1 MKLSKECQT
10 ENKII
15 RLGLCCIFHDEP
27 IRFRQTTAAVLK
39 KMSRCEQLQKL
50 SSICLENV
58 LSLREALK
66 WVAKHD
72 VGAFRVLSPLFP
84 RFTHPDVGYRLNELP
99 DYQAIMA
106 QCEKIRARKQ
116 ESDIRLSLHPD
127 QFNVL
132 SSPHPEVVKNTI
144 EELEYQGLLAELIGA
159 NVINIHGGGVYGD
172 KVLALGRLRDNFA
185 LLSARVRA
193 RITLENDDRSYS
205 PADLIPFCNDMGIPF
220 VYDVH
225 HHRCLPDGLSIKN
238 ATTECVRCW
247 KNVGREPFFHIST
260 SRNGYESSK
269 PQPHSDYIN
278 IKDFPEEWFGLD
290 ATVDVEAKAKE
301 LAVLKLKK
309 DLSMLAENQL

>member
-1 MKLSKECQT
+1 M
-10 ENKII
+10 I
-15 RLGLCCIFHDEP
+15 RLGLCCIFKDEP

-39 KMSRCEQLQKL
+39 KMSRGEQLQKL

-66 WVAKHD
+66 WVTKHD

-84 RFTHPDVGYRLNELP
+84 RFTHPDVGYQLSELP
-99 DYQAIMA
+99 DYRAIMV
-106 QCEKIRARKQ
+106 QSEKIRTHRQ
-116 ESDIRLSLHPD
+116 EFDIRLSLHPD

-132 SSPHPEVVKNTI
+132 SSPHSEVVKNTI
-144 EELEYQGLLAELIGA
+144 AELEYQGLLAELIGA

-185 LLSARVRA
+185 LLSARVRT

-247 KNVGREPFFHIST
+247 EDAGREPFFHIST
-260 SRNGYESSK
+260 PRNGYDSSK

-278 IKDFPEEWFGLD
+278 VQDFPEEWFGLD

-309 DLSMLAENQL
+309 DLSLLTENQF

>member
-1 MKLSKECQT
+1 M
-10 ENKII
+10 I
-15 RLGLCCIFHDEP
+15 RLGLCCIFHNEP

-39 KMSRCEQLQKL
+39 KMSQPEQLRKL
-50 SSICLENV
+50 SSICLGNV
-58 LSLREALK
+58 LSLSEALE
-66 WVAKHD
+66 WVIVHEIG
-72 VGAFRVLSPLFP
+72 VFRVLSTLFP
-84 RFTHPDVGYRLNELP
+84 RMTHPDVRYQLNELP
-99 DYQAIMA
+99 DYKAIMV
-106 QCEKIRARKQ
+106 QCEKIRARRQ
-116 ESDIRLSLHPD
+116 ESDIRLSLNPD

-144 EELEYQGLLAELIGA
+144 AELEYQGLLAELIGA

-172 KVLALGRLRDNFA
+172 KVLALVRLRDNFA
-185 LLSARVRA
+185 LLSAKVRA

-205 PADLIPFCNDMGIPF
+205 PADLIPFCEDMGIPF

-225 HHRCLPDGLSIKN
+225 HHRCLPDGLSIKD

-247 KNVGREPFFHIST
+247 KNAGREPFFHIST
-260 SRNGYESSK
+260 PRNGYDSSK

-278 IKDFPEEWFGLD
+278 IQDFPQEWFGLD

-309 DLSMLAENQL
+309 DLSILAENQL